1 MSETKISGFAATNI
15 VVANM
20 IGVGVFT
27 SLGFQVIGIHSNFA
41 LLSLWVIGGL
51 TALCGALSYAELA
64 AALPKS
70 GGEYYFLSRIYH
82 PVVGFMAG
90 WLSATVGFAAPV
102 ALAAM
107 AFGTYFQGLVPIL
120 SPLVLSLLVVW
131 LTTAVLMTGVRSGE
145 VFQNLT
151 TILKL
156 VMIFVFVVAGILLP
170 NKQPFSL
177 SVSAKD
183 LSEML
188 SWPFAL
194 SMFFVMYSYSGWNAA
209 SYITAEVRDAPRNVP
224 MALLIGTTFVTILY
238 VLLNFVFLV
247 STPTAKLAGQ
257 LNVGLIAGE
266 SIFGSA
272 GGKVASAVI
281 SVGLIASVNAM
292 IWIGS
297 RITKAMADDFKK
309 LRFFGRTNRFGVPH
323 IALILQLVIITGLI
337 LSATFET
344 ILLYVQFSLLLCS
357 FVAVLG
363 LFVLRI
369 REPDLERPY
378 RVWGYPVTPAIFLL
392 MSAYL
397 LIYSAYRNPWESGM
411 GFLTLV
417 TGILVYFLCGGKTS
431 QSAESAERDNRV
443 ESQN

>member
-1 MSETKISGFAATNI
+1 MTEKKISRLTATNI

-41 LLSLWVIGGL
+41 LMALWLIGGL
-51 TALCGALSYAELA
+51 ISLCGALSYAELA

-70 GGEYYFLSRIYH
+70 GGEYNFLSRIYH
-82 PVVGFMAG
+82 PMLGFMAG

-107 AFGTYFQGLVPIL
+107 AFGTYFQGFVPIL

-131 LTTAVLMTGVRSGE
+131 LTTGVLLTGIRSGE

-156 VMIFVFVVAGILLP
+156 VMIFVFIIAGLLLP
-170 NKQPFSL
+170 NKQPFPLNVGPS
-177 SVSAKD
+177 D

-209 SYITAEVRDAPRNVP
+209 SYITAEVQDAPRNVP
-224 MALLIGTTFVTILY
+224 WALLFGTTFVTILY
-238 VLLNFVFLV
+238 VLLNFVFLI
-247 STPTAKLAGQ
+247 STPAAKLAGQ
-257 LNVGLIAGE
+257 LNVALIAGQ
-266 SIFGSA
+266 SIFGPV
-272 GGKVASAVI
+272 GGKIASAVI
-281 SVGLIASVNAM
+281 SLGLIASVSAM

-297 RITKAMADDFKK
+297 RITKAMADDFKN
-309 LRFFGRTNRFGVPH
+309 LRFFGRVNRFGVPH
-323 IALILQLVIITGLI
+323 VALILQLVIITGLI

-344 ILLYVQFSLLLCS
+344 ILLYVQFGLLLCS
-357 FVAVLG
+357 FLVVLG

-369 REPDLERPY
+369 REPNLERPY
-378 RVWGYPVTPAIFLL
+378 RVWGYPITPAIFLV

-397 LIYSAYRNPWESGM
+397 LIYSAYRNPWESGC
-411 GFLTLV
+411 GVLTLLA
-417 TGILVYFLCGGKTS
+417 GILVYYLCRGNGP
-431 QSAESAERDNRV
+431 QSAANSERDRPI
-443 ESQN
+443 ESRN

>member
-1 MSETKISGFAATNI
+1 MSEKISGFAATNI

-41 LLSLWVIGGL
+41 LLSLWLIGGL
-51 TALCGALSYAELA
+51 IALCGALSYAELA

-82 PVVGFMAG
+82 PVIGFMAG

-107 AFGTYFQGLVPIL
+107 AFGTYFQGFVPIL

-131 LTTAVLMTGVRSGE
+131 LTTGVLLTGVRSGE

-156 VMIFVFVVAGILLP
+156 LMVLVFIVAGILLP

-177 SVSAKD
+177 SVGAND
-183 LSEML
+183 LGEML

-224 MALLIGTTFVTILY
+224 LALLIGTTFVTILY

-247 STPTAKLAGQ
+247 STPAVKLAGQ

-266 SIFGSA
+266 SIFGPI

-281 SVGLIASVNAM
+281 SLGLIASVNAM

-297 RITKAMADDFKK
+297 RITKAMADDFKN

-323 IALILQLVIITGLI
+323 IALILQLVIITALI

-392 MSAYL
+392 MGAYL
-397 LIYSAYRNPWESGM
+397 LIYSAYRNPRESGM
-411 GFLTLV
+411 GFLTLLA
-417 TGILVYFLCGGKTS
+417 GMLVYFLCRGRSSPT
-431 QSAESAERDNRV
+431 AESSQRDNPI

>member
-1 MSETKISGFAATNI
+1 MSENKISGFAATNL

-41 LLSLWVIGGL
+41 LLSLWLIGGL
-51 TALCGALSYAELA
+51 IALCGALSYAELA

-107 AFGTYFQGLVPIL
+107 AFGTYFQGFVPIL

-131 LTTAVLMTGVRSGE
+131 LTTGVLLTGVRSGE

-156 VMIFVFVVAGILLP
+156 VMIFVFIVAGILLP

-177 SVSAKD
+177 AATAKD
-183 LSEML
+183 LGEML

-238 VLLNFVFLV
+238 ALLNFVFLV

-266 SIFGSA
+266 SIFGPI

-281 SVGLIASVNAM
+281 SLGLIASVNAM

-297 RITKAMADDFKK
+297 RITKAMADDFKN

-323 IALILQLVIITGLI
+323 VALILQLVIITTLI

-344 ILLYVQFSLLLCS
+344 ILLYVQFSLLLSS

-392 MSAYL
+392 MGAYL
-397 LIYSAYRNPWESGM
+397 LIYSAYRNPWESGL
-411 GFLTLV
+411 GFLTLLA
-417 TGILVYFLCGGKTS
+417 GIVVYFLCRGKS
-431 QSAESAERDNRV
+431 AQAAESSQRDNPV